1 MATATDNKRRALG
14 KGLES
19 LLPSRPAPQKPAESA
34 ATNNS
39 ANGGATI
46 AAVTAAAAPVVNEVV
61 GKPLEVA
68 LDHIE
73 RNPWQTR
80 SHFDEAA
87 LDELAASIKVSGVV
101 QPIVVRQLTH
111 NVHAEPGKNETR
123 YQLIT
128 GERRW
133 LASKKAGKPTVPV
146 IVRQVNDEQVLEMT
160 IVENL
165 QRTDL
170 NPMEQARAF
179 YRMANEFK
187 LTQEQVAV
195 RTGKERATVANFL
208 RLMKLPE
215 GVQGKVE
222 SGELSFGHARALV
235 ALDEAEAIAAAAQKV
250 LALSLSVRQTESYVQ
265 GLLNPELKE
274 KKAAAAQVQTEDPNV
289 REAEDK
295 LRRSLGL
302 KVKIE
307 DKKGKG
313 RVIIEYSGLE
323 DFDALLEMLGSSGSG
338 N

>member
-1 MATATDNKRRALG
+1 MATATTDNKRRALG

-19 LLPSRPAPQKPAESA
+19 LLPSRPAAPAA
-34 ATNNS
+34 PV
-39 ANGGATI
+39 
-46 AAVTAAAAPVVNEVV
+46 AVEITAAAAVVSEPS
-61 GKPLEVA
+61 GRPLEIP
-68 LDHIE
+68 LERIE
-73 RNPWQTR
+73 RNPYQTR
-80 SHFDEAA
+80 SHFDEGA
-87 LDELAASIKVSGVV
+87 LNELAASITASGVL
-101 QPIVVRQLTH
+101 QPIVVRPQFYGWIRH
-111 NVHAEPGKNETR
+111 EAGYNAPR

-133 LASKKAGKPTVPV
+133 LASKKAGKATIPA
-146 IVRQVNDEQVLEMT
+146 IVQRVNDEQVLEMT

-165 QRTDL
+165 QRADL

-179 YRMANEFK
+179 YRLANEFK

-215 GVQGKVE
+215 GVQVKVE
-222 SGELSFGHARALV
+222 TGDLTFGHAKALL
-235 ALDEAEAIAAAAQKV
+235 ALDHADAIANAAQKV
-250 LALSLSVRQTESYVQ
+250 MALSLSVRQTENYVN
-265 GLLNPELKE
+265 GLINPEARE
-274 KKAAAAQVQTEDPNV
+274 KKASALPEQTADPNV
-289 REAEDK
+289 REAEDR

-323 DFDALLEMLGSSGSG
+323 DFDALLEMLGSKAE
-338 N
+338 